1 MIMNDGMTSRRVM
14 RACFAVAALALLACA
29 QGCGESARPGCDAG
43 RRIRICGDAESHH
56 DAAADGC
63 AR

>member
-29 QGCGESARPGCDAG
+29 QGCGESARPVATPLAASV
-43 RRIRICGDAESHH
+43 RHHGDPRPVSVEVT
-56 DAAADGC
+56 
-63 AR
+63 R